1 LESRHAVV
9 CAAKQAPGSLGTE
22 SGVNFLYTPGL
33 SSFDMAIQKEFSLAK
48 EGKARLQLRFDAFN
62 VFNHANFTG
71 LNTTLNLQSYPTIAG
86 MITGSPAITATA
98 LGRNANGSFNTAG
111 FGTVTQPGPGAPGY
125 SRILQTI
132 IRIRF

>member
-1 LESRHAVV
+1 V
-9 CAAKQAPGSLGTE
+9 CAAKQAPGSIGTE

-71 LNTTLNLQSYPTIAG
+71 LNTTLNFQSYP
-86 MITGSPAITATA
+86 
-98 LGRNANGSFNTAG
+98 NTAG
-111 FGTVTQPGPGAPGY
+111 VITVPRPLPPRHSAAMQTDHSRQPV
-125 SRILQTI
+125 SSQ
-132 IRIRF
+132 